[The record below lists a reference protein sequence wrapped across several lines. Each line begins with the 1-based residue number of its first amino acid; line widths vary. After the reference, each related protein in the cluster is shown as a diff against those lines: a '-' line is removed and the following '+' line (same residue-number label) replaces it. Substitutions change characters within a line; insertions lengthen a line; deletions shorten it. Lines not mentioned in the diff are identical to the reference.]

1 MVAVYTKIAARH
13 TVTFKADG
21 KVLKTMTVR
30 NGYILKDSDYPSIPV
45 KKGYTGSWPKT
56 VSVIRA
62 DTVISAIYKSTGGG
76 GITVPTRPSGEIMS
90 VDEVE
95 PIEEEAAD
103 ENAVAPQATHLAST
117 QTVTHEYLT
126 QSGKVMRE
134 TI

>member
-1 MVAVYTKIAARH
+1 MLPWSRSIQKIAARH

-103 ENAVAPQATHLAST
+103 EMLSRRRLRIWPRRRRSRTNT
-117 QTVTHEYLT
+117 
-126 QSGKVMRE
+126 
-134 TI
+134 